1 MFYVLFDGQGDCMPS
16 LVVCFAVGLL
26 GIFFVIQSTLE
37 IYRMPSAPAI
47 TKIGLIIQKGAF
59 AFLKRQYSLIIPFI
73 LFVSL
78 VTLFLYGTGFVFFY
92 LLGATFSLLS
102 GFIGMVIATNANYK
116 TTEAAKTSI
125 NKALYVAFSG
135 GSGMGMITC
144 ALGIIGISIAGLVS
158 LLWTKTPPS
167 SYIIGFS
174 LGASTVALFA
184 RVGGGIYTKAADV
197 GADLVGKTEA
207 KIPED
212 DPRNPAVIADN
223 VGDNVGDVAG
233 MGADL
238 FESYVGAIYGCIA
251 LIGILFPDKL
261 DLYFSFIQYLICI
274 GFISSLIVILLCK
287 ILSSNKN
294 LQPKHLIKN
303 LGWITSVISI
313 VGIYFLCRVLLQ
325 EFTLFL
331 AVSTGII
338 CGSLIGFITDY
349 YTSAKPVM
357 KIAQNSISGTAT
369 NLLSGFSF
377 GMESTGLTIIMI
389 SISIWLMF
397 RLGGIFAIALGGLGM
412 LITLAS
418 TVSVDAY
425 GPISDN
431 ARGIAELTKQPS
443 YVRERTDVLDSIGN
457 TTAAIGKGFSIG
469 SAALTS
475 LTLFNTFASL
485 QKVKASSVSFQLN
498 NPNIMIGLLIGGML
512 PFLFTAVTI
521 NEVTK
526 TADLMVKEVRRQFK
540 TIVGLLE
547 GSGEADY
554 AKCIGIAATGAIKGI
569 LVPTLIG
576 ILPPF
581 ILYFTVGLE
590 GIAGL
595 LAGSLLSGV
604 MLAIFMSNA
613 GGAWDNAK
621 KLIETG
627 MYGGKGSM
635 THIAAVTGDTVGDPL
650 KDTAGPSLNILIKLI
665 AIVSLTFIPAL
676 LP

>member
-1 MFYVLFDGQGDCMPS
+1 
-16 LVVCFAVGLL
+16 
-26 GIFFVIQSTLE
+26 
-37 IYRMPSAPAI
+37 
-47 TKIGLIIQKGAF
+47 
-59 AFLKRQYSLIIPFI
+59 
-73 LFVSL
+73 
-78 VTLFLYGTGFVFFY
+78 
-92 LLGATFSLLS
+92 
-102 GFIGMVIATNANYK
+102 
-116 TTEAAKTSI
+116 
-125 NKALYVAFSG
+125 
-135 GSGMGMITC
+135 
-144 ALGIIGISIAGLVS
+144 
-158 LLWTKTPPS
+158 
-167 SYIIGFS
+167 
-174 LGASTVALFA
+174 
-184 RVGGGIYTKAADV
+184 
-197 GADLVGKTEA
+197 
-207 KIPED
+207 
-212 DPRNPAVIADN
+212 
-223 VGDNVGDVAG
+223 
-233 MGADL
+233 
-238 FESYVGAIYGCIA
+238 
-251 LIGILFPDKL
+251 
-261 DLYFSFIQYLICI
+261 
-274 GFISSLIVILLCK
+274 
-287 ILSSNKN
+287 
-294 LQPKHLIKN
+294 
-303 LGWITSVISI
+303 
-313 VGIYFLCRVLLQ
+313 
-325 EFTLFL
+325 
-331 AVSTGII
+331 
-338 CGSLIGFITDY
+338 
-349 YTSAKPVM
+349 
-357 KIAQNSISGTAT
+357 
-369 NLLSGFSF
+369 
-377 GMESTGLTIIMI
+377 
-389 SISIWLMF
+389 
-397 RLGGIFAIALGGLGM
+397 LGGIFAIALGGLGM

-431 ARGIAELTKQPS
+431 AGGIAELTKQPS

-650 KDTAGPSLNILIKLI
+650 KDTAGPSLNILIKLT

>member
-1 MFYVLFDGQGDCMPS
+1 MISIVACLS
-16 LVVCFAVGLL
+16 VGLL
-26 GIFFVIQSTLE
+26 GIFLVWLSSLE
-37 IYRMPSAPAI
+37 IYRMPATPAI

-59 AFLKRQYSLIIPFI
+59 AFLKRQYKLIVPFI
-73 LFVSL
+73 LGIGLITYF
-78 VTLFLYGTGFVFFY
+78 LFGKGFVFFY
-92 LLGATFSLLS
+92 LLGSFFSLLS

-116 TTEAAKTSI
+116 TTEAAKISL
-125 NKALYVAFSG
+125 NKALYVAFTG

-144 ALGIIGISIAGLVS
+144 SLGMIGIALAGLVS
-158 LLWTKTPPS
+158 LLWTKASPA

-238 FESYVGAIYGCIA
+238 FESYVGATYGCVA

-261 DLYFSFIQYLICI
+261 ELYFSFILYLICI
-274 GFISSLIVILLCK
+274 GFLSSIFVIQLCK
-287 ILSSNKN
+287 VLSSHQK

-303 LGWITSVISI
+303 IGPITSVLSI
-313 VGIYFLCRVLLQ
+313 MGTYVLCRI
-325 EFTLFL
+325 FFKDYNLFL
-331 AVSTGII
+331 AVSVGIV

-349 YTSAKPVM
+349 YTSSRPVTRIAK
-357 KIAQNSISGTAT
+357 NSSSGAAT
-369 NLLSGFSF
+369 NILSGFSL
-377 GMESTGLTIIMI
+377 GMESTALTIILI
-389 SISIWLMF
+389 SFSIWFMF
-397 RLGGIFAIALGGLGM
+397 RVGGIFTIALGGLGM

-431 ARGIAELTKQPS
+431 AGGIAELSKQPD

-469 SAALTS
+469 SAALTA

-485 QKVKASSVSFQLN
+485 EKVQAHQMTLNLN
-498 NPNIMIGLLIGGML
+498 NPNVMIGLLIGGML
-512 PFLFTAVTI
+512 PFLFSAITI

-540 TIVGLLE
+540 TIIGLLE
-547 GSGEADY
+547 GNGEADY
-554 AKCIGIAATGAIKGI
+554 TKCIDIATAGAMKGI
-569 LVPTLIG
+569 LVPTLLG

-581 ILYFTVGLE
+581 LLFFTIGLE

-627 MYGGKGSM
+627 MYGGKGSLA
-635 THIAAVTGDTVGDPL
+635 HISAVTGDTVGDPL
-650 KDTAGPSLNILIKLI
+650 KDTAGPSLNIFIKLI
-665 AIVSLTFIPAL
+665 AIVSLTFIPVL
-676 LP
+676 LH